1 MALSTGWSD
10 NAFKDQNS
18 GGVPSPK
25 SRNRAIA
32 SEGLSKV
39 ILARWVVFQTF
50 IQVASE
56 LDGGMLRDNLQR
68 DWLLFQ
74 VLPLYKTDAFSAL
87 IEQVLRH
94 VQPKVLDSLCSQF
107 SPSSVLG
114 SSFNSTTDSFFYVID
129 EAQVAGEL
137 YMGAFAD
144 QAGTTERPVLRPII
158 QQMMRSAHTGTTVI
172 ISGTGFSLEYYKTA
186 MTSGVGKSS
195 SSFDVV
201 YTTGDFSELAT
212 QSLYISRYLPVSFLA
227 SDSGTHLKTRVYNW
241 LRGRYVAIKVSRR

>member
-1 MALSTGWSD
+1 VGMPSSSGWSD
-10 NAFKDQNS
+10 DAFTDQNS

-32 SEGLSKV
+32 SEELSKV
-39 ILARWVVFQTF
+39 ILARWVVFEAF
-50 IQVASE
+50 IQVAKALE
-56 LDGGMLRDNLQR
+56 GGVLRDNLQR

-74 VLPLYKTDAFSAL
+74 VLPSNETDAFSAL

-94 VQPKVLDSLCSQF
+94 VQYKVLDSLCSQF
-107 SPSSVLG
+107 SPLSMLG
-114 SSFNSTTDSFFYVID
+114 PSFFYVID

-144 QAGTTERPVLRPII
+144 QAGTAKRPVLHPII
-158 QQMMRSAHTGTTVI
+158 QQMMESAHTGTVVI

-186 MTSGVGKSS
+186 MTSGVGKGS

-201 YTTGDFSELAT
+201 YTTGDFSEPAT
-212 QSLYISRYLPVSFLA
+212 QSFYISRYLPLSFLA
-227 SDSGTHLKTRVYNW
+227 SDSGSHLKTRVYNW